1 MIFLFLNRTKPFLGL
16 LHVWP
21 LAAKTA
27 SSCFNSLPFQVQ
39 DPRCSM
45 KRLCLCF
52 SGSMRHQA
60 DTSWNGTF
68 VSCLKMCTVLI
79 RHTDKCQNAAVPHQ
93 NIQLFAAFSSTTITL
108 KWCYKHVLFMA
119 EISSSSLAKKAGAL
133 DEEQRGFQTVT
144 APAPP
149 LALRTWPAGSP
160 QVGRESRNKSRAWLM
175 SARRNRKWIKWDSG
189 WQKRREIRGPSS
201 PQHLGSSC
209 WWTGGPRV
217 LSGLDCL

>member
-1 MIFLFLNRTKPFLGL
+1 MPDLLQPKPPPHASTRSRFRCKIL
-16 LHVWP
+16 V
-21 LAAKTA
+21 AA
-27 SSCFNSLPFQVQ
+27 
-39 DPRCSM
+39 
-45 KRLCLCF
+45 
-52 SGSMRHQA
+52 
-60 DTSWNGTF
+60 WNG
-68 VSCLKMCTVLI
+68 CACVLAGRSVIRQIYREMALLYHVKKCMI
-79 RHTDKCQNAAVPHQ
+79 RHTDKCQNAAVAHQ
-93 NIQLFAAFSSTTITL
+93 NIQLFAAFSSTAITL

-160 QVGRESRNKSRAWLM
+160 QGRRESRNKSRAWLM